1 MGGYSNNTG
10 RAVISFTM
18 LMIAGLQCDGG
29 VRALVTPSPSHR
41 RASGAPREKK
51 VRLRLVI
58 GAEGVFEID
67 EALLGREI
75 RAESLAAHSAIGCSG
90 VFCKSCDPDHST
102 NVCGTSR
109 ILARNSSSLPTCSRN
124 NRIAR
129 VHQSLR
135 ASGRDRPAAPHEL
148 ELEAPGQMWLIP
160 LSQAGL
166 YVVDGSV

>member
-18 LMIAGLQCDGG
+18 LMIAGLHCDGG
-29 VRALVTPSPSHR
+29 VRALVTASPSHR

-75 RAESLAAHSAIGCSG
+75 RAESLAAPFGDRMHRG
-90 VFCKSCDPDHST
+90 VLQELRPRPFDECVRHLTDP
-102 NVCGTSR
+102 GT
-109 ILARNSSSLPTCSRN
+109 
-124 NRIAR
+124 
-129 VHQSLR
+129 
-135 ASGRDRPAAPHEL
+135 EL
-148 ELEAPGQMWLIP
+148 L
-160 LSQAGL
+160 
-166 YVVDGSV
+166 D